1 METHNLYYLTCKYNL
16 IRYLLVLARSSTWYE
31 PFLWP
36 ADILWSCGRS
46 LGCWS
51 MKPLVFVSPLF
62 CCCKQASLLEDSIC
76 WPYHKSVLTD
86 VKSISAKAITIGP
99 CACVLTTFTS
109 NNLLEKF
116 FLYEHDGLKSMM
128 YVCFLSHYY
137 KRIKNSSLSKIDFY
151 IFFDFFSWFFFLN

>member
-1 METHNLYYLTCKYNL
+1 METHNLYYLTYKYNL
-16 IRYLLVLARSSTWYE
+16 IRYLLVLTRSSTWYE

-109 NNLLEKF
+109 NNLLENISF
-116 FLYEHDGLKSMM
+116 YMNMMDLKVWWCM
-128 YVCFLSHYY
+128 YVSSHITV
-137 KRIKNSSLSKIDFY
+137 KE
-151 IFFDFFSWFFFLN
+151 